1 MEPDTGTSGQ
11 LSGAVDTARQKTEE
25 QAGQIVESGRSALR
39 DQIDQR
45 STQAGQQAQSLA
57 SSLRDT
63 ATQMRMEGDP
73 QKQRIAGV
81 AESGAERLD
90 RAGQYLNDRA
100 APGNL
105 LHFLQL
111 TWQRLTSARGAAPE
125 TIGLDDLLLTLSQL
139 SGLPLSILDERQGLD
154 LDGLRD
160 FFNQRV
166 IGQREAVECLVER
179 VAMIKAGVSSP
190 MMRRSPDSI
199 CGRIMSST
207 PDGLLRCVPA
217 QRSS

>member
-1 MEPDTGTSGQ
+1 MEIHTDRTRRGTVEPDTGTSGQ

-73 QKQRIAGV
+73 QKQRFAGV

-90 RAGQYLNDRA
+90 RAGQYLNDA
-100 APGNL
+100 SADEL
-105 LHFLQL
+105 LHKLEDFGRQQPLL
-111 TWQRLTSARGAAPE
+111 IAGA
-125 TIGLDDLLLTLSQL
+125 GLLLGIAAGRFLKASSTNRYYSSQQYTN
-139 SGLPLSILDERQGLD
+139 GRPLSTR
-154 LDGLRD
+154 
-160 FFNQRV
+160 
-166 IGQREAVECLVER
+166 
-179 VAMIKAGVSSP
+179 
-190 MMRRSPDSI
+190 
-199 CGRIMSST
+199 
-207 PDGLLRCVPA
+207 PA
-217 QRSS
+217 QDTWATQPLPPTTPSLPTDPTIVTASR